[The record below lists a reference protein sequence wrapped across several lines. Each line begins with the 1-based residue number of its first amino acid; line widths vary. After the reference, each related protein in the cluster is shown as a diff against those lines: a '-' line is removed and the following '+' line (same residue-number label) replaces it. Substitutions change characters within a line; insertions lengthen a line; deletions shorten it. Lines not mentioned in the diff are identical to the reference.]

1 MLNRR
6 HTDDGVLLY
15 DIAVRNL
22 DGAGDFQRAV
32 SVEQPSHY
40 AVGDST
46 ALVRLPLTN
55 SGEGGSGVFGAD
67 VYRVTSSIEGDG
79 WSVWQPNEIAAVA
92 SGDSVTVP
100 AFATM
105 ADGASETATLTM
117 TATSESDPSA
127 TVTVTVELD
136 SADVKVSFDSTEAL
150 VEAYF
155 GDGVLTG
162 EQRDELL
169 NYLRIIERDRG
180 HSAEQG
186 LRLFTE
192 LAGEVVDAQT
202 RAVLLSIAE
211 AMKPA

>member
-1 MLNRR
+1 
-6 HTDDGVLLY
+6 
-15 DIAVRNL
+15 
-22 DGAGDFQRAV
+22 
-32 SVEQPSHY
+32 
-40 AVGDST
+40 
-46 ALVRLPLTN
+46 
-55 SGEGGSGVFGAD
+55 
-67 VYRVTSSIEGDG
+67 
-79 WSVWQPNEIAAVA
+79 
-92 SGDSVTVP
+92 
-100 AFATM
+100 
-105 ADGASETATLTM
+105 M

-155 GDGVLTG
+155 DDGLLTG

-180 HSAEQG
+180 QSAEQG

-192 LAGEVVDAQT
+192 LAGEVADAQT

-211 AMKPA
+211 AMTPA